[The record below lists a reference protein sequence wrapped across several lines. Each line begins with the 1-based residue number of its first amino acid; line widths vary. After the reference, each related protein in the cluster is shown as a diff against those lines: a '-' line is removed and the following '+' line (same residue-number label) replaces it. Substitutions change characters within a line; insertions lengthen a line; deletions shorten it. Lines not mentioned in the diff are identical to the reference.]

1 MAKHKLP
8 ANYDIYLNL
17 YDELEEANYR
27 KKLESFYYEY
37 YFAEEKMNIIDVL
50 DLLNA
55 QILLIPMLKSKHSV
69 LGSMEGTDARISRR
83 QRRLP
88 QMGNTGTD
96 YNVIGNEIHSL
107 KEEKCQLQ

>member
-1 MAKHKLP
+1 
-8 ANYDIYLNL
+8 
-17 YDELEEANYR
+17 
-27 KKLESFYYEY
+27 
-37 YFAEEKMNIIDVL
+37 
-50 DLLNA
+50 
-55 QILLIPMLKSKHSV
+55 MLKSKHSV